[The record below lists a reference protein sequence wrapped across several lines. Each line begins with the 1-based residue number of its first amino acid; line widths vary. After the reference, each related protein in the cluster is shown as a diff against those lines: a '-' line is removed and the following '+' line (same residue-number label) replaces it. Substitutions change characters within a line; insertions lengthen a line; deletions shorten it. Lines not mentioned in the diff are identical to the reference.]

1 MNYVLKN
8 KSNMAHSFIFS
19 DYTVF
24 SGPIEN
30 SFIEW
35 FKSRSYTKILILTD
49 ENTRNACLPLFL
61 EKTKLGTLE
70 SDGVT
75 INHQVANI
83 ALTQITAGETHK
95 TLQTC
100 EIIWQSMFENG
111 LDRKSL
117 MINLGGGVIGDMGG
131 FCAATYKRGIDFV
144 QVPTTLLSMTDAAV
158 GGKLGIDFQGI
169 KNAVGVFKNPSA
181 VFCDTDFLKT
191 LPERELISGFAEIIK
206 HALIGDPV
214 LWKQLQKINK
224 LRNADWATILKR
236 SLAVKVKV
244 VKKDPFEKNLRQLLN
259 YGHTIGHAVESYFLN
274 TETPL
279 THGEAIAIG
288 MFTEQY
294 IIDGETNFLIKIG
307 NFLAKFFPKVEISED
322 IFPQLWELMQQDK
335 KNAAGKV
342 RMAVPENGKYGLKI
356 LEPNYQEVC
365 KSLQYYKHKY

>member
-1 MNYVLKN
+1 VLEN
-8 KSNMAHSFIFS
+8 KPNMAHSFIFP
-19 DYTVF
+19 DYSVF
-24 SGPIEN
+24 SGPIEDT
-30 SFIEW
+30 FKDW

-61 EKTKLGTLE
+61 EKTKLGILNIDKVTL
-70 SDGVT
+70 SHPVNNVT
-75 INHQVANI
+75 ISE
-83 ALTQITAGETHK
+83 ITAGETHK

-100 EIIWQSMFENG
+100 EKIWQSMFGNG

-191 LPERELISGFAEIIK
+191 LSDRELVSGFAEVIK

-214 LWKQLQKINK
+214 LWKQLQKINN
-224 LRNADWATILKR
+224 LREADWATILKR

-274 TETPL
+274 SATPL

-288 MFTEQY
+288 IFTEQY
-294 IIDGETNFLIKIG
+294 LIEGETEFLQKIG
-307 NFLAKFFPKVEISED
+307 SYLANFFPKVEISVD
-322 IFPQLWELMQQDK
+322 IFPQLWELMRQDK

-342 RMAVPENGKYGLKI
+342 RMAVPENGKYGMQI
-356 LEPNYQEVC
+356 LEPNYDEVC
-365 KSLQYYKHKY
+365 KSLQFYTHKY

>member
-1 MNYVLKN
+1 
-8 KSNMAHSFIFS
+8 MAYSFMLP
-19 DYTVF
+19 DYSVF
-24 SGPIEN
+24 PGSIEDT
-30 SFIEW
+30 FKEW
-35 FKSRSYTKILILTD
+35 FKNHSYTKILILTD
-49 ENTRNACLPLFL
+49 ENTRNTCLPLFL
-61 EKTKLGTLE
+61 EKTKLGTLNNF
-70 SDGVT
+70 GAT
-75 INHQVANI
+75 LNHPVSNI
-83 ALTQITAGETHK
+83 AIAQITAGETNK

-100 EIIWQSMFENG
+100 EQIWQSMFENG

-169 KNAVGVFKNPSA
+169 KNAVGVFRNPSA

-191 LPERELISGFAEIIK
+191 LPDRELNSGFAEVIK

-214 LWKQLQKINK
+214 LWKQLQKINN
-224 LRNADWATILKR
+224 LRDADWASILKR

-274 TETPL
+274 SATPL
-279 THGEAIAIG
+279 THGEAIVIG
-288 MFTEQY
+288 MFTEQFLVE
-294 IIDGETNFLIKIG
+294 GETESLKKMG
-307 NFLAKFFPKVEISED
+307 NHLAIFFPKVEISED

-342 RMAVPENGKYGLKI
+342 RMAVPENGKFEMQI

-365 KSLQYYKHKY
+365 KSLQFYAHKY

>member
-1 MNYVLKN
+1 MLEN
-8 KSNMAHSFIFS
+8 KSNMAHSFTFP

-30 SFIEW
+30 TIKDW
-35 FKSRSYTKILILTD
+35 LKSRSYAKILILTD

-61 EKTKLGTLE
+61 EKTMLGTW
-70 SDGVT
+70 DGKGLI
-75 INHQVANI
+75 INHPTINI
-83 ALTQITAGETHK
+83 ALTQISAGESHK

-100 EIIWQSMFENG
+100 EQIWQSMFENG

-169 KNAVGVFKNPSA
+169 KNAVGVFRNPSA

-191 LPERELISGFAEIIK
+191 LSDRELVSGFAEVIK
-206 HALIGDPV
+206 HSLIGDPL
-214 LWKQLQKINK
+214 LWKQLQKINN
-224 LRNADWATILKR
+224 LRNADWANILKR

-259 YGHTIGHAVESYFLN
+259 YGHTIGHAIESYFLN
-274 TETPL
+274 TEKPL

-288 MFTEQY
+288 MFSEQY
-294 IIDGETNFLIKIG
+294 LITGETDFLIKTG
-307 NFLAKFFPKVEISED
+307 NYLAKFFPKVEIPED

-335 KNAAGKV
+335 KNAAGKI